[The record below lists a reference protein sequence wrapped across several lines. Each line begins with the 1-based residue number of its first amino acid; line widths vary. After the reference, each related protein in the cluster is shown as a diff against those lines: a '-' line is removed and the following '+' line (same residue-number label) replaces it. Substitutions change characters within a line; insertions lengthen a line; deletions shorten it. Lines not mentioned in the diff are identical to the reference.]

1 MVAKDT
7 RTPTKE
13 SRAKMFKV
21 RDATPRKH
29 RNQMRAA
36 EINFIELCVGSAAR
50 QLERDQR
57 LLERAVEDHAFER
70 MLEKGVSLC
79 EALEC
84 LKCGY
89 VVELKANGRVVM
101 RHDVQ
106 GQHPVCVVF
115 AVRDR
120 AFVTGWKNYKGN
132 IRKADLS
139 PYQWNVDSI
148 SFIHSLGNWLTT
160 V

>member
-1 MVAKDT
+1 
-7 RTPTKE
+7 
-13 SRAKMFKV
+13 
-21 RDATPRKH
+21 
-29 RNQMRAA
+29 MRPA
-36 EINFIELCVGSAAR
+36 EINFIEMCVRTAATL
-50 QLERDQR
+50 LERDHR
-57 LLERAVEDHAFER
+57 ALERAVEDHAFKR

-79 EALEC
+79 DALEC
-84 LKCGY
+84 LHYGY

-101 RHDVQ
+101 RHDAE
-106 GQHPVCVVF
+106 GQDAVCIVF

-132 IRKADLS
+132 VRKADLS

-160 V
+160 I

>member
-1 MVAKDT
+1 MLNT
-7 RTPTKE
+7 RDNTPK
-13 SRAKMFKV
+13 R
-21 RDATPRKH
+21 H
-29 RNQMRAA
+29 RNQMREA
-36 EINFIELCVGSAAR
+36 EINFIEMCVRQAANH
-50 QLERDQR
+50 LERDQR
-57 LLERAVEDHAFER
+57 ALERAVEDHAFKR

-79 EALEC
+79 DALEC
-84 LKCGY
+84 LKFGY

-101 RHDVQ
+101 RHDVE
-106 GQHPVCVVF
+106 GHDPVCIVF

-160 V
+160 I